1 MTGCCTPAV
10 LQSKQR
16 FLLTLYGMY
25 RYPAVSA
32 ETQVMDS
39 SRRFHEWDTIVQS
52 SGMIH
57 DSDELNRPPSQS
69 GQGIR
74 RA

>member
-1 MTGCCTPAV
+1 MV
-10 LQSKQR
+10 
-16 FLLTLYGMY
+16 Y
-25 RYPAVSA
+25 RYPSVST

-39 SRRFHEWDTIVQS
+39 CRRFHEWDTIVQS

-57 DSDELNRPPSQS
+57 ASGDLKRTLSQS

>member
-1 MTGCCTPAV
+1 MV
-10 LQSKQR
+10 
-16 FLLTLYGMY
+16 Y
-25 RYPAVSA
+25 RYPSISV

-39 SRRFHEWDTIVQS
+39 CRRFHDWNTIVQS

-57 DSDELNRPPSQS
+57 ASDELKRTLSQS